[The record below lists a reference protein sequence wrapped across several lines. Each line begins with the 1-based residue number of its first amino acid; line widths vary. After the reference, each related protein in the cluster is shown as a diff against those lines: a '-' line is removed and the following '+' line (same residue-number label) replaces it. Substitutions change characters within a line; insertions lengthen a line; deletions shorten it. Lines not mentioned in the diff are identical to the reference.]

1 MHTNIDV
8 DNGLRKRKIHRRS
21 ANIVTALYKVKMYKI
36 TVLILPIQI
45 GGNFL
50 NLYLDLQISL
60 PRKYSSDITF
70 LFLTKD
76 KRFSKKENVFFV
88 VVVQIQFLLKLDD
101 DRDGEDE

>member
-8 DNGLRKRKIHRRS
+8 DSGLRKCKIHRRS

-50 NLYLDLQISL
+50 NLYIDLQISL
-60 PRKYSSDITF
+60 PWKYSSDVAF

-76 KRFSKKENVFFV
+76 SLQKKMFFFSF
-88 VVVQIQFLLKLDD
+88 VQIQFLLKLDD
-101 DRDGEDE
+101 DRDGEDK

>member
-8 DNGLRKRKIHRRS
+8 DSGLRKRKIHRRS

-36 TVLILPIQI
+36 TVWILPIQI

-50 NLYLDLQISL
+50 NLYIDLQISV
-60 PRKYSSDITF
+60 PWKYSSDVAF

-76 KRFSKKENVFFV
+76 SLQKKMFFFSF
-88 VVVQIQFLLKLDD
+88 VQIQFLLKLDD
-101 DRDGEDE
+101 DRDGEDK

>member
-1 MHTNIDV
+1 MHTNIGV
-8 DNGLRKRKIHRRS
+8 DSGLRKRKIRRRS
-21 ANIVTALYKVKMYKI
+21 ANIVTALYQVKMYKI

-60 PRKYSSDITF
+60 PWKYSSDIAF

-76 KRFSKKENVFFV
+76 SLEKKMFF
-88 VVVQIQFLLKLDD
+88 FLLFKFSFSSN
-101 DRDGEDE
+101 

>member
-8 DNGLRKRKIHRRS
+8 DNGLRKHKIHRRS
-21 ANIVTALYKVKMYKI
+21 ANIVTGLYKVKMHKI

-60 PRKYSSDITF
+60 PWKYSSDITF

-76 KRFSKKENVFFV
+76 SLKREMFFCF
-88 VVVQIQFLLKLDD
+88 VQIQFLLKLDD
-101 DRDGEDE
+101 DRDGEDK

>member
-1 MHTNIDV
+1 M
-8 DNGLRKRKIHRRS
+8 
-21 ANIVTALYKVKMYKI
+21 VTGLYKVKMYKI

-60 PRKYSSDITF
+60 PCKYSSDITF
-70 LFLTKD
+70 LFLTKY
-76 KRFSKKENVFFV
+76 KRFCKKENVFVV

-101 DRDGEDE
+101 DRYGEDK